1 MYSSQYPILSNDLY
15 WAGKYAAAPT
25 TPYPSPSEE
34 VHSQVKDVFSVWTR
48 LKWKLKDMAKKE
60 TTAEVADKFGV
71 VKRQSEVWVWN
82 DQVYASYK
90 SAVAASKKTLIIKA
104 IVKKVYPTYSASQ
117 IDNQVRIWSGNPGAY
132 TLYASHALA
141 AFAEV
146 FAELTTED
154 QGA

>member
-15 WAGKYAAAPT
+15 WAGKYAAASMSS
-25 TPYPSPSEE
+25 YPSPSEE

-60 TTAEVADKFGV
+60 TTAEAADKFGV

-104 IVKKVYPTYSASQ
+104 LIKQMYPTYSASQ
-117 IDNQVRIWSGNPGAY
+117 VDTQAKSWAASPMSY
-132 TLYASHALA
+132 TVYASHALA
-141 AFAEV
+141 AFTEV

-154 QGA
+154 EVA